1 MAAPLQNLNKTLT
14 LCLHVCLLFWR
25 AGFGSRRYYLEWN
38 IIWRLCVSV
47 VVEPIVNDRPS
58 PSGIEKIGGQLVLA
72 PNIFPSAGMR

>member
-1 MAAPLQNLNKTLT
+1 M
-14 LCLHVCLLFWR
+14 VED
-25 AGFGSRRYYLEWN
+25 FG
-38 IIWRLCVSV
+38 RLCVSV